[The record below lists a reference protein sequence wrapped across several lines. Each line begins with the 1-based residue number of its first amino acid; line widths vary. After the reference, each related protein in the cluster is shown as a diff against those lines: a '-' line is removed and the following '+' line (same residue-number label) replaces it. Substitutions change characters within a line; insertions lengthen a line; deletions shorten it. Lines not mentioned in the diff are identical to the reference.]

1 MAIKLPRYSNNSAKV
16 PQIKIASQNPS
27 GGSGSALTQVGQT
40 LMKSVEA
47 YANQKNQIE
56 NDLRA
61 IDFQNTVNTAK
72 ATAEGNIAMLAD
84 SYKDNNNWG
93 TAAGKDDG
101 NGNITGGWEKG
112 YQDKILAQRKQF
124 KKDLNE
130 PQFAALEASLTQ
142 LELAGQ
148 LNVIQQVRGAKVKYA
163 THIFNQQMKTFS
175 QRLDLA
181 ETRTAILS
189 AYSDLTIGSPSN
201 PAVFQE
207 EIKNNAGK
215 VVQPASMTG
224 RVIGPVAYSEAQ
236 TKVKSAVTQKLL
248 LIDALNSNQ
257 DGMQGDTG
265 FTVTDP
271 SGDEVTN
278 WKKALSALEDGQNEF
293 VNADGV
299 ILTVDD
305 AERKA
310 AIVNARA
317 EYKVQLDMFKIESFQ
332 LGNDEHN
339 EIQVELIALGFG
351 KKKNDTFKTQDKTL
365 SVRSMAFIKNR
376 IANSENMTSGQK
388 KDLYTMLTN
397 LETKQ
402 KAAAAAA
409 AKGGIETW
417 ETPQAIKFQQI
428 ANVMIF
434 SGQVKNRQMARFLD
448 VGFSNGLMDIA
459 GYQKLQDK
467 MTSILKVD
475 DSYEQELIATARTT
489 IEKTLRIDSGAMD
502 RLMGGLQGMAVGSN
516 VSDITKLL
524 EKSSVREGIA
534 FAASNNLL
542 LAVKKGQDK
551 GFSIENMLVNANSP
565 NYIVNDIINR
575 YKEAVDRS
583 GADNAARK
591 IAKLAVDAFEANPT
605 FKFVFNDWVV
615 GKAPVL
621 NNQNYTRLA
630 NETIGEWI
638 ERTAKLTGV
647 SVLPDS
653 LTNQDNQSTV
663 NVVIP

>member
-1 MAIKLPRYSNNSAKV
+1 
-16 PQIKIASQNPS
+16 
-27 GGSGSALTQVGQT
+27 
-40 LMKSVEA
+40 
-47 YANQKNQIE
+47 
-56 NDLRA
+56 
-61 IDFQNTVNTAK
+61 
-72 ATAEGNIAMLAD
+72 
-84 SYKDNNNWG
+84 
-93 TAAGKDDG
+93 
-101 NGNITGGWEKG
+101 
-112 YQDKILAQRKQF
+112 
-124 KKDLNE
+124 
-130 PQFAALEASLTQ
+130 
-142 LELAGQ
+142 
-148 LNVIQQVRGAKVKYA
+148 
-163 THIFNQQMKTFS
+163 
-175 QRLDLA
+175 
-181 ETRTAILS
+181 
-189 AYSDLTIGSPSN
+189 
-201 PAVFQE
+201 
-207 EIKNNAGK
+207 
-215 VVQPASMTG
+215 
-224 RVIGPVAYSEAQ
+224 
-236 TKVKSAVTQKLL
+236 
-248 LIDALNSNQ
+248 
-257 DGMQGDTG
+257 
-265 FTVTDP
+265 
-271 SGDEVTN
+271 
-278 WKKALSALEDGQNEF
+278 
-293 VNADGV
+293 
-299 ILTVDD
+299 
-305 AERKA
+305 
-310 AIVNARA
+310 
-317 EYKVQLDMFKIESFQ
+317 MFKIESFQ

-388 KDLYTMLTN
+388 KDLYTMLIN